1 MAAAPDRRDFLSAAG
16 QLVVGA
22 VAAATSPPPP
32 APKSG
37 AGLSVISGDGLIT
50 LPLGAARRLGA
61 ERMRIPGD
69 LKAVQF
75 SPKGD
80 TLVGAGREELR
91 AWDPRTGKVLF
102 RLKYPEGASVDG

>member
-16 QLVVGA
+16 QLVVA
-22 VAAATSPPPP
+22 AAAATSPPPS
-32 APKSG
+32 APKPG
-37 AGLSVISGDGLIT
+37 AGLSVISGDGLIP
-50 LPLGAARRLGA
+50 LPLGATRRLGT
-61 ERMRIPGD
+61 ERMRVPGD

-102 RLKYPEGASVDG
+102 